1 MIYKFKDEERE
12 STLELEKLDGNIVEI
27 SVKFDYDDDVWRNIF
42 LNKED
47 VFKLIGALHLIQ
59 KEL

>member
-59 KEL
+59 KEF

>member
-12 STLELEKLDGNIVEI
+12 STLELEKRDGNIVEI

>member
-1 MIYKFKDEERE
+1 MIYKFKDVERE
-12 STLELEKLDGNIVEI
+12 STLELEKRDGNIVEI

-59 KEL
+59 KEF

>member
-1 MIYKFKDEERE
+1 MIYKFKDEELD
-12 STLELEKLDGNIVEI
+12 STLELEKRDGNIVEI
-27 SVKFDYDDDVWRNIF
+27 SIKFDYDDDVWRNIF

>member
-1 MIYKFKDEERE
+1 MIYKFKDEELN
-12 STLELEKLDGNIVEI
+12 STLELEKRDGNIVEI
-27 SVKFDYDDDVWRNIF
+27 SIKFDHDDDVWRNIF

>member
-1 MIYKFKDEERE
+1 MIYKFKDVELE
-12 STLELEKLDGNIVEI
+12 STLELEKINGNIVEI
-27 SVKFDYDDDVWRNIF
+27 SIKFDYDDDVWRNIL

>member
-1 MIYKFKDEERE
+1 MIYKFKDEELE
-12 STLELEKLDGNIVEI
+12 STLELEKTNENTIQI
-27 SVKFDYDDDVWRNIF
+27 SIKFDYDDDVWRNIF

-59 KEL
+59 KEF

>member
-1 MIYKFKDEERE
+1 MIYKFKDVGRE
-12 STLELEKLDGNIVEI
+12 STLELEKLDEDTVEI
-27 SVKFDYDDDVWRNIF
+27 SIKFDYDNDVWRNIF

>member
-1 MIYKFKDEERE
+1 MIYKFKDEELN
-12 STLELEKLDGNIVEI
+12 STLELEKRDGNIVEI

>member
-1 MIYKFKDEERE
+1 MIYKFKDVERE
-12 STLELEKLDGNIVEI
+12 STLELEKRDGNIVEI

>member
-1 MIYKFKDEERE
+1 MIYKFKDEELD
-12 STLELEKLDGNIVEI
+12 STLELEKRDGNIVEI